1 MPQDVMRFSFSA
13 VRTLK
18 SDVLIKR
25 NALGEMDLLGLLD
38 DMSRESQHLL
48 VTDKNVEKLYL
59 RRVLQ
64 CMERSGLRVRTLT
77 IAPTENSKTLAVYAD
92 LARRALDY
100 HFDKHSFV
108 FSLGGGVVNN
118 IAGFLAST
126 LYRGIGLVH
135 LPTSLLS
142 QVDAAIDF
150 KQAVNFDHGKNLLGS
165 YYPALKIIIDPSVLL
180 TLERRLIRDGL
191 AESIKHALCQDTQFL
206 SFITDHTH
214 RITELDFLERVV
226 LKSVEL
232 KMAVMSDDLDADY
245 DETLKQYGHAVG
257 HAVEHLSGGEV
268 YHGEAISIGMCV
280 SAEISQIMGICD
292 AELVENHYKIFR
304 SLELPTTIPPQFS
317 HSDLWEKI
325 RYDKHFANGY
335 LNLGLLKTAGVLAK
349 STNES
354 YTHSVSK
361 EIFYKAVEHN
371 RGTEDS

>member
-1 MPQDVMRFSFSA
+1 M
-13 VRTLK
+13 
-18 SDVLIKR
+18 
-25 NALGEMDLLGLLD
+25 
-38 DMSRESQHLL
+38 
-48 VTDKNVEKLYL
+48 
-59 RRVLQ
+59 
-64 CMERSGLRVRTLT
+64 
-77 IAPTENSKTLAVYAD
+77 
-92 LARRALDY
+92 
-100 HFDKHSFV
+100 
-108 FSLGGGVVNN
+108 
-118 IAGFLAST
+118 
-126 LYRGIGLVH
+126 
-135 LPTSLLS
+135 
-142 QVDAAIDF
+142 
-150 KQAVNFDHGKNLLGS
+150 
-165 YYPALKIIIDPSVLL
+165 
-180 TLERRLIRDGL
+180 
-191 AESIKHALCQDTQFL
+191 
-206 SFITDHTH
+206 
-214 RITELDFLERVV
+214 ERVV